1 MFEGLSKILKVS
13 IDNTTSYADLY
24 NDDPSHLPTFY
35 EKNCINSKLVL
46 KSDLLVKHK
55 NYTKS
60 IFIVDLI
67 VKVNEE
73 IKSPSAH
80 LFIETPRVY
89 EKDDIVIN
97 FELIS
102 TLHVNLPLAYLDKI
116 IVNLDKNFQLFISGD
131 IVTEVEIP
139 PSFSS
144 SYFPLKAFEFS
155 FIIGDQQVP
164 NWYSSSIESQT
175 EYLIGSPLIQ
185 HGQVRQIISD
195 FGKSSAI
202 NNILMDDE
210 SSQIELIR
218 ELISDLRT
226 ALASEEYKHPN
237 LETEH
242 SKLLHYDIRDFERSI
257 IKLPKDIQ
265 KILIKEY
272 GQLWDKFDISAALS
286 WGEDKHG
293 AIERGFEPKQ
303 VDLEYVAIRLLK
315 LQPLRSTTLESI
327 LINSLIYAETIA
339 FGRSVL
345 SKEKM
350 LGVPIPVKVIK
361 NDNQQ
366 DGILNITK
374 IMSKAL
380 WIDAKMLVSEIVKI
394 GLTYFV
400 ALAITQENTLSAW
413 IITTGYTFFRWWK
426 VVFTAAHTKGENKLD
441 LLKQMAALHALSN
454 NPNYNPQYLRDQLI
468 DVSNQGAVF
477 SPLIFSILDLQ
488 IEDLKKSNN

>member
-13 IDNTTSYADLY
+13 IDNTTSYADSL

-46 KSDLLVKHK
+46 KRDLLVKHK

-60 IFIVDLI
+60 IFIVDLN

-89 EKDDIVIN
+89 EKDDIVIS

-102 TLHVNLPLAYLDKI
+102 TLHVNLPLGYLDKI
-116 IVNLDKNFQLFISGD
+116 IANLDKNLQLFISGD

-155 FIIGDQQVP
+155 FVIGDQQVP
-164 NWYSSSIESQT
+164 NWYSSSIELQT

-226 ALASEEYKHPN
+226 ALKSEDYKYPN
-237 LETEH
+237 IETEH
-242 SKLLHYDIRDFERSI
+242 FKFLHYDIRDFERAI
-257 IKLPKDIQ
+257 VKLPKDVQ
-265 KILIKEY
+265 KSLIKEY
-272 GQLWDKFDISAALS
+272 GHLWGKFDVSAALA
-286 WGEDKHG
+286 WGENLHG
-293 AIERGFEPKQ
+293 AIDKGFEPKQ
-303 VDLEYVAIRLLK
+303 EDLEFIAIRLLK

-339 FGRSVL
+339 FGRNIL

-350 LGVPIPVKVIK
+350 FGVSIPAKIIK
-361 NDNQQ
+361 SDDQK
-366 DGILNITK
+366 DGFLNITK

-380 WIDAKMLVSEIVKI
+380 WIDAKRLVSEVVKI

-400 ALAITQENTLSAW
+400 ALAITQENTLAAW
-413 IITTGYTFFRWWK
+413 VITTGYTFFRWWK
-426 VVFTAAHTKGENKLD
+426 VIFTSAHTKGENKLD
-441 LLKQMAALHALSN
+441 LLKKMTALHSLAN
-454 NPNYNPQYLRDQLI
+454 NYNYNPQYLREQLI
-468 DVSNQGAVF
+468 DVSNHGAVF
-477 SPLIFSILDLQ
+477 SPLIFSLLDLQ
-488 IEDLKKSNN
+488 IEDLKKSDN